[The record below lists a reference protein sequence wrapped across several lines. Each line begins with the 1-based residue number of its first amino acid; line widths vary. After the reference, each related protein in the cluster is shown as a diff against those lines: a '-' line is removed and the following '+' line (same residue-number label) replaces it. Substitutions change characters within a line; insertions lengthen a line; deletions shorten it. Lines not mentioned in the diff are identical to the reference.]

1 MNKLTLLLLILFIGC
16 NNKSNDKIVVD
27 PVLVESIKNKTEYS
41 DFLEGFQKYM
51 CECISKPEYKDN
63 VEALDIGYRD
73 CVASFMLNNQNLM
86 QVFTDSIRSSV
97 DTPKD
102 DYEIG
107 YNIEITLGQRGNT
120 LLARECTFF
129 QNEYDKIKKLLLS
142 ELGVNESNVDEL
154 IDMMKLKFGESNS
167 EEEKVNF
174 FAIIGILYE
183 WKGETNEAGA
193 IYMRGILMKQKGSN
207 MCSILLELL

>member
-1 MNKLTLLLLILFIGC
+1 MNKLTLLFLILFIGC
-16 NNKSNDKIVVD
+16 NNKSNDKIAVD
-27 PVLVESIKNKTEYS
+27 PVLVESIKSNKDYS
-41 DFLEGFQKYM
+41 DFVEGFQKYM

-63 VEALDIGYRD
+63 LDALDIGYRD

-86 QVFTDSIRSSV
+86 QAFTDSIRSTN

-107 YNIEITLGQRGNT
+107 YNIGNTLGQRGNV

-129 QNEYDKIKKLLLS
+129 QNEYAKIKKLLLS
-142 ELGVNESNVDEL
+142 GLEVDESNVDEL
-154 IDMMKLKFGESNS
+154 IDMMKIKFVESNS
-167 EEEKVNF
+167 DEEKVNF

-193 IYMRGILMKQKGSN
+193 IYMQGILMKQKGSN